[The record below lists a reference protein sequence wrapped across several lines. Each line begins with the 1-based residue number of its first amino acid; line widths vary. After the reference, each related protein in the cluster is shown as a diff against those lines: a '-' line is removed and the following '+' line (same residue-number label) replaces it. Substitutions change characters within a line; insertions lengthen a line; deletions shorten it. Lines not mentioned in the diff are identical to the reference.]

1 MTSGYVPNDLGKLC
15 RLAVLQALSNVE
27 NINKNNKKVS
37 VSDNMN
43 NIIKDLT
50 NLRINENNEIE
61 NVSENNKGN
70 NNIRQVFTLF
80 LKYFFLF

>member
-15 RLAVLQALSNVE
+15 RLAVLQTLNNVE
-27 NINKNNKKVS
+27 SINENNKKVS

-61 NVSENNKGN
+61 NVPENNKGN
-70 NNIRQVFTLF
+70 NNIRHV
-80 LKYFFLF
+80 LKLLYF